1 MQKYINY
8 RVRVTIQDDRVMVGE
23 LMAYDKHLNIV
34 LSDCQEYRQIK
45 KGEDSKELKRS
56 LGLIMLR
63 GENIVTLVAESPPK
77 NQQNKQVEHNYAGN
91 VQITGRGPSLMSP
104 PFAMAPGQFP
114 LINPSLG
121 GLPVPP
127 PNILPP
133 PPPPPPSS
141 FQGK

>member
-45 KGEDSKELKRS
+45 KGGDSKELKRS

-63 GENIVTLVAESPPK
+63 GENIVTLVAEAPPK
-77 NQQNKQVEHNYAGN
+77 NQQSKPAEQNYAGN
-91 VQITGRGPSLMSP
+91 VQVTGRGPSLMPP
-104 PFAMAPGQFP
+104 PFTMVPGQFP
-114 LINPSLG
+114 LINPSIG

-133 PPPPPPSS
+133 PPPS